1 MKIVKPPTEMIGGFY
16 FPSQE
21 VRQRTSGITFQ
32 VARLV
37 LHLPLEIEKNAGGP
51 WVRQDKLLSWSKI
64 MT

>member
-1 MKIVKPPTEMIGGFY
+1 MIGGFY

-37 LHLPLEIEKNAGGP
+37 LHLPLEIEKTLEGLGF
-51 WVRQDKLLSWSKI
+51 VKI
-64 MT
+64 SYYLGQK